1 MACLKK
7 LILVA
12 LSTQALDESPR
23 RRLRDTVDLGH
34 VKEKAEAEAL
44 TGALSFK
51 LDGAAAAERGAD
63 ALANHVAE
71 LIDCT
76 SARRVF
82 RAAGVHEAKHVA
94 KGLHLWYAVKCAADD
109 EGALEASRKAA
120 SKLEAYLELS
130 DEDHE
135 GVAIIEPGL
144 VHLPLWTPN
153 DPRYSD
159 QQDHYDAVNLAQ
171 AWDTTQGNP
180 NVVVQVLDTGL
191 DLDHPDLQANIWRN
205 EAAWASAQGG
215 LTCAEVAV
223 NASSRCHMR
232 SVDGWA
238 ARDACACACDDVM
251 YEPHGARRRLLRSKD
266 SSIQGE
272 HRALL
277 DVRVPQ
283 ASNQDDRRE
292 DGVAASA

>member
-34 VKEKAEAEAL
+34 VREKAEAEAL

-153 DPRYSD
+153 DPQYGD
-159 QQDHYDAVNLAQ
+159 QAGHYNAVNLAQ
-171 AWDTTQGNP
+171 AWDTVKGNP

-191 DLDHPDLQANIWRN
+191 DLDHPDLQLNIWRN
-205 EAAWASAQGG
+205 EGETDCDDGIDNDNNGFVDDCHGYNHADDAAGP
-215 LTCAEVAV
+215 
-223 NASSRCHMR
+223 ASSGNYLGAGSHGSHCPARCPK
-232 SVDGWA
+232 S
-238 ARDACACACDDVM
+238 
-251 YEPHGARRRLLRSKD
+251 
-266 SSIQGE
+266 
-272 HRALL
+272 
-277 DVRVPQ
+277 
-283 ASNQDDRRE
+283 
-292 DGVAASA
+292 

>member
-1 MACLKK
+1 MTQLVSALNRK
-7 LILVA
+7 LLLATLFAAAHAGRA
-12 LSTQALDESPR
+12 LRGAAPR

-34 VKEKAEAEAL
+34 VREKAEAEAL

-51 LDGAAAAERGAD
+51 LAAAAAAERGAD
-63 ALANHVAE
+63 KLADEVAE
-71 LIDCT
+71 LIACA
-76 SARRVF
+76 SAKRVF
-82 RAAGVHEAKHVA
+82 RPAGKHEAKHHA

-130 DEDHE
+130 DEDHA

-205 EAAWASAQGG
+205 EGEICDDGVDNDNNGFVDDCHGYNHADDAAGP
-215 LTCAEVAV
+215 
-223 NASSRCHMR
+223 ASSGNYLGSGSHGSHCPARCPK
-232 SVDGWA
+232 S
-238 ARDACACACDDVM
+238 
-251 YEPHGARRRLLRSKD
+251 
-266 SSIQGE
+266 
-272 HRALL
+272 
-277 DVRVPQ
+277 
-283 ASNQDDRRE
+283 
-292 DGVAASA
+292 